1 MCFAERKSPVNCI
14 TLFSVVVAICSI
26 IMFVF
31 AYLGTQGETMEKIKE
46 AKAMGDLKDVSS
58 LMAVFFFGVAAV
70 ILILSILGFLFRCCT
85 HPCYAW
91 CYGIC
96 LFPAWAILLVFGG
109 MAVFWATASEDDLV
123 KFCGDLSDEVAKQ
136 NDNPDSDVDVGV
148 KYDLNIYD

>member
-1 MCFAERKSPVNCI
+1 MCFGERKTPVNCI
-14 TLFSVVVAICSI
+14 TLFSVVVACCSI

-46 AKAMGDLKDVSS
+46 AKAMGDLKDVST
-58 LMAVFFFGVAAV
+58 LMAVFFFGLAAV
-70 ILILSILGFLFRCCT
+70 ILVLSILGFLFRCCT

-96 LFPAWAILLVFGG
+96 LFPAWAILLIFGG
-109 MAVFWATASEDDLV
+109 VAVAWASASEEDLI
-123 KFCGDLSDEVAKQ
+123 KFCDDLSDEVAKQ
-136 NDNPDSDVDVGV
+136 NDNDNSYVAV